1 MSGDI
6 AELGVSAFEVETF
19 VIEGL
24 EIVGGRERNG
34 DESETSK
41 VIASVRREIGSII
54 IQALLALIR
63 RVLPMDLE
71 EEEKIT

>member
-41 VIASVRREIGSII
+41 VIALNHIKIIYPIIEIT
-54 IQALLALIR
+54 LLDLIH
-63 RVLPMDLE
+63 
-71 EEEKIT
+71 TT